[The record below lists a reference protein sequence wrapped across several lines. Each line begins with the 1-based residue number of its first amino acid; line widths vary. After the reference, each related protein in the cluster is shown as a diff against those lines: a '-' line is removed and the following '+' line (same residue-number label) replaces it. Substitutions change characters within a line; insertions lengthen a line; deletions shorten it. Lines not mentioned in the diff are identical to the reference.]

1 LADEKRNIQGYEE
14 LYAIRFAGGEVILAE
29 NRNAEDRYMVC
40 DCSRDNPL
48 GAEVYS
54 NAVGGADYAEI
65 MRLFAGRLTA
75 RAAALETERET
86 RGIPLQTLT
95 AADYVPI
102 EESDLKSRVVVIK
115 PESLAPEYRNVDY
128 QLALCVGGFGA
139 SPYSRGRAV
148 YCKNLFTGETTTWQ
162 RSDIGGISPLDAL
175 PDWALAKLDAL
186 RSKEFVAASD
196 PLGKEQFWRLIN
208 FARETAGGWK
218 SMLEPLIESLSRL
231 EEPDIVR
238 FKQIY
243 DAYLDLAYKEK
254 LWAAAAVMHN
264 GCSDDGFTDFRA
276 WLIAQGKDVYLNAL
290 ADPDSLADL
299 ETVQAFG
306 REAAAL
312 KYMPDDGYNE
322 AARFE
327 SMTYAASDAYERKFG
342 KDADLYKPLG
352 ASVLTDREKADIAG
366 EITYAADADKT
377 WTVHSRAWLETLD
390 TLKGLCPKLHALFSK
405 AEPPEQAQTAP
416 QKSGEKE
423 SVLEKIRQD
432 RKGKRQVGQQK
443 QKPKKQTKGE
453 SEL

>member
-1 LADEKRNIQGYEE
+1 MADEKRNIQGYEE
-14 LYAIRFAGGEVILAE
+14 LHAVRFAGGEVILAE

-48 GAEVYS
+48 SAEVYS
-54 NAVGGADYAEI
+54 NAVGSADYAEI
-65 MRLFAGRLTA
+65 MRLFAGRLAA
-75 RAAALETERET
+75 RASALETERET
-86 RGIPLQTLT
+86 RGIPHQTLT

-102 EESDLKSRVVVIK
+102 EGTDLKGRVVVIK
-115 PESLAPEYRNVDY
+115 PEILDPEYRNADY

-139 SPYSRGRAV
+139 SPHSRGRAV
-148 YCKNLFTGETTTWQ
+148 YCKNLFTGETSAWQ
-162 RSDIGGISPLDAL
+162 RSDIGGVIPLDAL

-186 RSKEFVAASD
+186 RSKEPVAAPD
-196 PLGKEQFWRLIN
+196 PLGKEQFWRLIDA
-208 FARETAGGWK
+208 ARETAGGWK

-231 EEPDIVR
+231 EEPDIIR

-306 REAAAL
+306 REVAAL
-312 KYMPDDGYNE
+312 KHMPNDGYNE
-322 AARFE
+322 AASFE
-327 SMTYAASDAYERKFG
+327 CMTYAASDAYERKFG

-352 ASVLTDREKADIAG
+352 ASDLTDREKADIAG
-366 EITYAADADKT
+366 EITYAADSDKP
-377 WTVHSRAWLETLD
+377 WTEHGRAWLETLD
-390 TLKGLCPKLHALFSK
+390 ALKGLCPKLHGLFSK
-405 AEPPEQAQTAP
+405 AEPLEQAQTTP

-423 SVLEKIRQD
+423 SVLEKLRQD
-432 RKGKRQVGQQK
+432 RQGKRQTGQREQK
-443 QKPKKQTKGE
+443 TKKQTKNE
-453 SEL
+453 PEL